1 MCYFYTMQ
9 RKYFV
14 SIKKVA
20 SVLEV
25 DERTVREWCEEGWCN
40 AEQYGPEN
48 NRNGKPKKHRPWR
61 IPTWSL
67 RKNHPHLPPGVWEE
81 IVEDE
86 YKHLDGLK
94 SAQMRLQRR
103 KEGRDPTTGER
114 LLRQKP
120 L

>member
-1 MCYFYTMQ
+1 MQ

-25 DERTVREWCEEGWCN
+25 EERTVRDWCEEGWCD
-40 AEQYGPEN
+40 AEQYGPKKN
-48 NRNGKPKKHRPWR
+48 KDGSTKKHRPWR

-67 RKNHPHLPPGVWEE
+67 RREHPHLPPGVWEE

-86 YKHLDGLK
+86 YKNLDGYR
-94 SAQMRLQRR
+94 SAKMRLRRR
-103 KEGRDPTTGER
+103 KEGLDPTTGE
-114 LLRQKP
+114 QMHP
-120 L
+120 PSA